1 MSGFGNFVAGAAGGA
16 GNALAGLASK
26 YIDQELMQQRAQALA
41 DIQHQTMV
49 RGEEYMQSAPVQER
63 RLGNERN
70 LLQMRN
76 QENLAGKVAE
86 ASSPELRQAKVDD
99 RVSFLR
105 GTTPAEVEAA
115 NSVTE
120 GTAGTKLDAERMRAM
135 VMTPL
140 EAQRAG
146 AISEAQWKARSEYD
160 DRLDKSI
167 NGSGKGAK
175 MSEAG
180 KLQLQDINKQD
191 EALQKAINDGV
202 AGGTLKQDPND
213 PAWQHFTRQKQALQ
227 VQKLRVFAREGLVS
241 GADDAASLIAAGAS
255 REDLQRSA
263 KQAQLIGGQY
273 AADFGAAVKERL
285 ASAPQPPQPAP
296 TAAPASA
303 AAPSLLDQRR
313 AQSQPAPEGSPQA
326 RWEAR
331 QQQLREAEARGN
343 ATKEAETKRVG
354 VEFDGDAQNMDP
366 VALLQKYGDVG
377 MRSRLDRTRLARLS
391 QIERSIR

>member
-115 NSVTE
+115 NAVTE